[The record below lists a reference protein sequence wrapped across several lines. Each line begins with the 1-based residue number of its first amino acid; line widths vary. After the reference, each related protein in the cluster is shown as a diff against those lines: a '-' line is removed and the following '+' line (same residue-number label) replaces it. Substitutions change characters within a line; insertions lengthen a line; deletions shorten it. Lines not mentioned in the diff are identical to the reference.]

1 MVNNKNESGKR
12 DSNPRPRPWQG
23 RALPTE
29 LFPQNV
35 SAKIVLFLGTAKKN
49 HIFLDEMLFFL
60 CIFPVLDLVSHAYG
74 EAKTFVADAVSHEW
88 VALGPFGNGSCFQ
101 GIGTLAF
108 LAHDRLAYSV

>member
-1 MVNNKNESGKR
+1 MCIFLKIENKKKSGKR

-49 HIFLDEMLFFL
+49 HIFLDEKLFFL
-60 CIFPVLDLVSHAYG
+60 GYLLLYG
-74 EAKTFVADAVSHEW
+74 MSEVNYKH
-88 VALGPFGNGSCFQ
+88 L
-101 GIGTLAF
+101 
-108 LAHDRLAYSV
+108 